1 VLRLSHLFVAPAHR
15 RRGVGSALVEAALA
29 RDGVEAVELI
39 AHEANTGAITF
50 WHAQGFSITPMPGMV
65 WHLGHTHTHR
75 VEGRSAIVERRRSAR
90 R

>member
-29 RDGVEAVELI
+29 RDGVDVELI

-50 WHAQGFSITPMPGMV
+50 WQAQGFSG
-65 WHLGHTHTHR
+65 WGALQFQSS
-75 VEGRSAIVERRRSAR
+75 SASRLTAGAAGFLTFTQQSAR
-90 R
+90 PER

>member
-50 WHAQGFSITPMPGMV
+50 WQAQGFSITPMPGMV